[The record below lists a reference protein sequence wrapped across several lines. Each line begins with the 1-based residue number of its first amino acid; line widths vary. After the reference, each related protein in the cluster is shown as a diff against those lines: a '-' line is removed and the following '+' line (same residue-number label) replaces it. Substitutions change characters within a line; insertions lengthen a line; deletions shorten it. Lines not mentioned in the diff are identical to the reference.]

1 MIYLKNFKLLSE
13 IDEHNI
19 EDPRRIFNNYYPLN
33 IFWRKGLQKLEFS
46 KITII
51 CGSNGS
57 GKSTLLNI
65 IAEKI
70 GAIRKSKID
79 KGSYFSLYANSCKFE
94 MSFEMP
100 TEIKVLTSDDIFD
113 YLLNIRSINSG
124 VNNRKEYLTNE
135 WLNLKYNKENNSIKN
150 YEEIKRVSDAKN
162 KTMSKFIRQH
172 LGNNNIIE
180 QSNGESSLLF
190 FENEIKENAIY
201 ILDEPENSLSAEN
214 QLKLKKFIEDSA
226 RFYNCQFII
235 STHSPFLLSLNDALI
250 YDLDS
255 DPVNVKKW
263 TEINSVK
270 TYYDFFQSKK
280 DEFENQLE
288 TK

>member
-1 MIYLKNFKLLSE
+1 MIYLKKFKLLSE
-13 IDEHNI
+13 DDEQNI
-19 EDPRRIFNNYYPLN
+19 EDRRRIFNSYYPLS
-33 IFWRKGLQKLEFS
+33 IFWRKGLQELEFS

-51 CGSNGS
+51 SGSNGS

-70 GAIRKSKID
+70 GAARKSKID
-79 KGSYFSLYANSCKFE
+79 KGSYFSLYVNSCNFE
-94 MSFEMP
+94 MSMEKP
-100 TEIKVLTSDDIFD
+100 IEIKVLTSDDIFD

-135 WLNLKYNKENNSIKN
+135 WLNLKFNKESNSIEN
-150 YEEIKRVSDAKN
+150 YEELKKVSDAKH
-162 KTMSKFIRQH
+162 KTMSNYIRQH

-190 FENEIKENAIY
+190 FENEIKESAIY

-235 STHSPFLLSLNDALI
+235 STHSPFLLSLNDAVI

-255 DPVNVKKW
+255 NPVNVKKW
-263 TEINSVK
+263 TEIKSVQ
-270 TYYDFFQSKK
+270 TYYNFFK
-280 DEFENQLE
+280 DNQNEFKNN
-288 TK
+288 